1 MGGEGGQ
8 SELCLLAQ
16 FGLCLRQVISGSPF
30 AIHSLNKYCKTL
42 DMCRALSR
50 KQRTDMGSLATEAVS
65 ITGSPKSRLRHP
77 GRLPGGGVL
86 ER

>member
-1 MGGEGGQ
+1 MTGAQ

-42 DMCRALSR
+42 DVCRALSR
-50 KQRTDMGSLATEAVS
+50 KQRTDMGSPATEVIS

-77 GRLPGGGVL
+77 GRLPGGVL